1 VISKIG
7 DTENPTNAFSETRLD
22 KALDTMKGMSS
33 QIRPEHITQILQ
45 QISQIIQA
53 RLEAGLLETQV
64 TQRIRA
70 LQAKLHDD
78 LTRTDKAAEYL
89 RQFKELF
96 TREEQAAL
104 AAAIIQIT
112 LGLGS
117 PPAR

>member
-1 VISKIG
+1 VKWKIG
-7 DTENPTNAFSETRLD
+7 DPENPPNALSETRLD
-22 KALDTMKGMSS
+22 KALDAMKGMSS

-53 RLEAGLLETQV
+53 RLEADLLENQV

-70 LQAKLHDD
+70 LQAQLHDD

-89 RQFKELF
+89 RQFKEVF
-96 TREEQAAL
+96 TREEQATL
-104 AAAIIQIT
+104 AAAIIQMT